1 MSQLQ
6 NLAGSSKY
14 CFANTVN
21 LDILLFPHTHLL
33 YDIGKNKILDA
44 ALENTWLKI
53 IE

>member
-6 NLAGSSKY
+6 NLAGSGKY

-33 YDIGKNKILDA
+33 YGIGKNEISDA
-44 ALENTWLKI
+44 DLETTGLI
-53 IE
+53 

>member
-21 LDILLFPHTHLL
+21 SDILLFPHPHPL
-33 YDIGKNKILDA
+33 YGVGKNEILDA
-44 ALENTWLKI
+44 ALETAWLKI